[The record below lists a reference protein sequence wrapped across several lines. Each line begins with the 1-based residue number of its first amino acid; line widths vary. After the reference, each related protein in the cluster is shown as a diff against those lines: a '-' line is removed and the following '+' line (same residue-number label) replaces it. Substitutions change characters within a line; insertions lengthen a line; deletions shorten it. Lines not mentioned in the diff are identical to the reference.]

1 MSTVDLRHQF
11 PVLDTWRAVGALAVL
26 TTHTTFQT
34 GTYLGHGIWG
44 TLLARLDVG
53 VAIFFVL
60 SGFLLSR
67 PWFARAALGMPAPD
81 SRSYFL
87 KRFLRIY
94 PVYFVTVVLALSL
107 LDENDG
113 TSPGTWVANLL
124 VADTYVHDQLP
135 HGLTHMWSISVEVSF
150 YLLLPLLM
158 VLCLG
163 PRRPRLHRLRI
174 HVALLAMVATAVL
187 WQTVLV
193 EALDPRSH
201 GAPGLWLPGYLTWF
215 AAGIWLALV
224 HVDLQQ
230 GRSSRVVDQV
240 ARLGALPGTC
250 WMMVVGLMLVAATP
264 IAGPVMFVA
273 GTPAQTLAK
282 NLIYTGVGV
291 LIVLSGVLARPERGF
306 SRLLSSRPLRHL
318 GHISYSVFCIHLVV
332 LALVFEV
339 TPYDV
344 FSGAGFQVW
353 ALTLVVTLVVSE
365 LLHRYVE
372 SPFMRLAARR
382 RGGDTSSAASAQ
394 TPERATTQQ
403 S

>member
-1 MSTVDLRHQF
+1 VTRVDLRHEF

-44 TLLARLDVG
+44 TFLARLDVG

-67 PWFARAALGMPAPD
+67 PWFARAALSMPAPD
-81 SRSYFL
+81 TGTYFL

-94 PVYFVTVVLALSL
+94 PVYVVTVVLALL
-107 LDENDG
+107 LLEENKG
-113 TSPGTWVANLL
+113 TGPATWAPNLL
-124 VADTYVHDQLP
+124 VADTYVHDRLP
-135 HGLTHMWSISVEVSF
+135 HGLTHMWSITVEVAF

-158 VLCLG
+158 MLCLG
-163 PRRPRLHRLRI
+163 LRRPTLHRPRI
-174 HVALLAMVATAVL
+174 HLTLLAMVATAVL

-193 EALDPRSH
+193 EALDVRSD

-224 HVDLQQ
+224 HVDLQS
-230 GRSSRVVDQV
+230 GRSGRVVEQV

-250 WMMVVGLMLVAATP
+250 WMMVVGLMLVASTP

-291 LIVLSGVLARPERGF
+291 LLVLSGMLASPSGTFGRV
-306 SRLLSSRPLRHL
+306 LSSRLLRHL

-332 LALVFEV
+332 LALVFDL

-344 FSGAGFQVW
+344 FSGDGLRVW

-365 LLHRYVE
+365 LLYRFVE
-372 SPFMRLAARR
+372 SPFMRLAAAR

-394 TPERATTQQ
+394 MPERATTQQ

>member
-34 GTYLGHGIWG
+34 GTYLGNGIWG

-67 PWFARAALGMPAPD
+67 PWFARAALGLPAPD
-81 SRSYFL
+81 RSRYFL

-94 PVYFVTVVLALSL
+94 PVYLVTVVLALTVL
-107 LDENDG
+107 EENDG
-113 TSPGTWVANLL
+113 TSASTWVANLL

-135 HGLTHMWSISVEVSF
+135 HALTHMWSLTVEVGF

-158 VLCLG
+158 ALCVG
-163 PRRPRLHRLRI
+163 ARRPTLHRLRT
-174 HVALLAMVATAVL
+174 HLVLLSMVATAVL
-187 WQTVLV
+187 WHTVLV
-193 EALDPRSH
+193 EQLDPRVG
-201 GAPGLWLPGYLTWF
+201 GAPGLWLPGYLGWF
-215 AAGIWLALV
+215 AAGIWLALA

-230 GRSSRVVDQV
+230 GRSGLVLDQV

-250 WMMVVGLMLVAATP
+250 WVMVAGLMLVAATP

-273 GTPAQTLAK
+273 GTPAQTLVK
-282 NLIYTGVGV
+282 NLLYTAIGA
-291 LIVLSGVLARPERGF
+291 LIVLSGVLAHPERGF
-306 SRLLSSRPLRHL
+306 SRFLASRPLRHL
-318 GHISYSVFCIHLVV
+318 GHISYSMFCIHLFV
-332 LALVFEV
+332 LALVFEL
-339 TPYDV
+339 TAYDV
-344 FSGAGFQVW
+344 FSGSGLQVW
-353 ALTLVVTLVVSE
+353 TLTLLVTLVASE
-365 LLHRYVE
+365 LLYRFVE
-372 SPFMRLAARR
+372 KPFMRLAVRR
-382 RGGDTSSAASAQ
+382 APDTSSAASAH
-394 TPERATTQQ
+394 PVERATTQR